1 MKYQFPHIAHINDV
15 LPAIQDSPEFIV
27 AEREHFTVVNYVV
40 AHPETFP
47 EVKTVALTNGDITH
61 EGIFESTED
70 YHAAIRRECRGLIF
84 CKETGKILRRPF
96 SKFFNIGERDE
107 TQLHLLD
114 FTGSHEVFT
123 KEDGSMVTP
132 FEVGFGSGVIR
143 WATKMGLS
151 DVALNAEVFVA
162 ENPKYQ
168 EFAKWCIANRLT
180 PIFEWVSRKNRIV
193 LDYPED
199 NLILLAV
206 RHMETGEYLPLKV

>member
-1 MKYQFPHIAHINDV
+1 MRYQFPKIEHINDV

-27 AEREHFTVVNYVV
+27 AEREYFTVINYLVS
-40 AHPETFP
+40 HPETFP
-47 EVKTVALTNGDITH
+47 EVD
-61 EGIFESTED
+61 ESPELEYD
-70 YHAAIRRECRGLIF
+70 LIAKRNAIRRECRGLIF
-84 CKETGKILRRPF
+84 CKTTGKILRRPF